1 MVCVIDFTLAYNHGR
16 RWLPS
21 VSRMYILET
30 TATMIVH
37 CSSHCL
43 QDVHS
48 GNHGDRDGQSE
59 IILVTTAYNHVRQCT
74 PLCAD
79 CLQDVHSG
87 NHGDRDGQSE
97 NIPGDHGHHGV
108 HDCTP
113 MYTVCLQS
121 KNIPGDHGDHGDH
134 GDRDGQSKIILVTM
148 VTMIVRRCIPIVSKV
163 KYYSGDKQMHMV
175 CKLPNQDII
184 VQC

>member
-16 RWLPS
+16 RWLSS

-59 IILVTTAYNHVRQCT
+59 
-74 PLCAD
+74 
-79 CLQDVHSG
+79 
-87 NHGDRDGQSE
+87 

-113 MYTVCLQS
+113 MYTDCLQS